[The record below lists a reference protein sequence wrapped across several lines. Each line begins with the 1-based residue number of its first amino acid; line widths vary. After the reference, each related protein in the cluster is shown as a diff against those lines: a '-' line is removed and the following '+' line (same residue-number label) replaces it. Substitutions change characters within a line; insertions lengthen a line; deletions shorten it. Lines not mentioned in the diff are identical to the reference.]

1 MLTENGYNGFFAGR
15 ALFQA
20 KGDTGGAK
28 HVFVKLQ
35 GVKNE
40 LVFPTFGGRVMNP
53 FKGAAKLF
61 AGDLMEYRT
70 DENGE
75 NPTIYLLKV
84 YKVKSQ
90 SGTTVKLYR
99 DRYTHIPFAGDI
111 LMKAPATIG
120 GTGTAGLVSAVV
132 KGNDGVNDT
141 WDLTVDANL
150 TGLTDGDILVE
161 ATEVGASGKMVVENI
176 NAVAA
181 CDYDFL
187 YSPVAPTEDDDD
199 EFGQARYYL
208 TPALGGLM
216 YKSKMSPVPACCDVF
231 NQANVNGWFE
241 VSYKLPVAVK
251 G

>member
-1 MLTENGYNGFFAGR
+1 MLTENGYNGYFAGR

-20 KGDTGGAK
+20 NGDTGGAK

-70 DENGE
+70 DADGL
-75 NPTIYLLKV
+75 NPEIYLLKV
-84 YKVKSQ
+84 YKVKST
-90 SGTTVKLYR
+90 SGTTVTLYR
-99 DRYTHIPFAGDI
+99 DRYTHIPFVGDI
-111 LMKAPATIG
+111 LMVAPATIG
-120 GTGTAGLVSAVV
+120 GTGTAVTVTAVS
-132 KGNDGVNDT
+132 KGNDGTDDT
-141 WDLTVDANL
+141 WVLTTDSAL
-150 TGLTDGDILVE
+150 TASKDNILVE
-161 ATEVGASGKMVVENI
+161 ADKTGASAKMLVQNI
-176 NAVAA
+176 NAVAS

-187 YSPVAPTEDDDD
+187 YNPIADPADDDD
-199 EFGQARYYL
+199 EFGKVRYFL

-216 YKSKMSPVPACCDVF
+216 YKSKMSPVPACCEVF